1 MRFFRDDVAAN
12 IPPMNKVLSSF
23 VAAALGVSVCA
34 QDKVTLTNGDVL
46 TGEIV
51 SMADGK
57 ITIQSP
63 VLDEVVVAVA
73 DVTDLVTAAPVVL
86 QTQDGE
92 RMERRIL
99 GIENDSFRLSGGGA
113 DELPVMSLGM
123 INPPEKTAPKWTGSL
138 KLTALYTSGNT
149 RRESGGLL
157 FDASRTTDWDR
168 ITLDGIWNY
177 GTDEDAA
184 GVKTLTQRRAGG
196 GAKYDYFLNKRWYA
210 LGTARALGD
219 TLADLDLRL
228 TIGAGAGYTIID
240 DGTTLLLS
248 EAGFSYYSEDYRQ
261 PGLATEETVTLR
273 LAYRLEHQLSE
284 QTKIVH
290 RVEAFPSI
298 EDGSDFYLQAVTE
311 LSTSLT
317 DSMVA
322 SLAHTLDYDNT
333 PAAGRK
339 SADNRVFLTVGWSF

>member
-1 MRFFRDDVAAN
+1 
-12 IPPMNKVLSSF
+12 MNKLF
-23 VAAALGVSVCA
+23 TALAAAALSVGVCA

-46 TGEIV
+46 TGELV

-57 ITIQSP
+57 VTIKSA
-63 VLDEVVVAVA
+63 VLGDVVVAIA

-86 QTQDGE
+86 QTQDGA
-92 RMERRIL
+92 RTERRIL
-99 GIENDSFRLSGGGA
+99 GIEDQRFRLSGDGDA
-113 DELPVMSLGM
+113 EIPVPSLGM
-123 INPPEKTAPKWTGSL
+123 INPPDKQAPKWTGSL
-138 KLTALYTSGNT
+138 KFTALYTSGNT

-157 FDASRTTDWDR
+157 FDASRTTEWDR
-168 ITLDGIWNY
+168 ITIDGIWNY
-177 GTDEDAA
+177 GTDEDVNPSS
-184 GVKTLTQRRAGG
+184 GTFGQKTLTQRRAGG

-228 TIGAGAGYTIID
+228 TVGAGAGYTVID
-240 DGTTLLLS
+240 DGTTLLLT
-248 EAGFSYYSEDYRQ
+248 EAGFSYYSEDYRT

-284 QTKIVH
+284 ETKILH

-298 EDGSDFYLQAVTE
+298 EDGNDFYLQAVTE

-322 SLAHTLDYDNT
+322 SIAHTLDYDNT
-333 PAAGRK
+333 PATGRK

>member
-1 MRFFRDDVAAN
+1 
-12 IPPMNKVLSSF
+12 MNKLINAVVF
-23 VAAALGVSVCA
+23 AALCASGFA
-34 QDKVTLTNGDVL
+34 QDKLTLTNGDVI
-46 TGEIV
+46 TGKIQ

-57 ITIQSP
+57 VTIQSP
-63 VLDEVVVAVA
+63 VLDEVVVAIG

-86 QTQDGE
+86 QTQEGD

-99 GIENDSFRLSGGGA
+99 GIEQNSFRLSGDGNTQ
-113 DELPVMSLGM
+113 ELPVMSLGM
-123 INPPEKTAPKWTGSL
+123 INPPEEQPPKWTGSL
-138 KLTALYTSGNT
+138 KFTALYTSGNT

-157 FDASRTTDWDR
+157 FDASRTTEQDR

-177 GTDEDAA
+177 GTDEDVNPSSATF
-184 GVKTLTQRRAGG
+184 GEKTLTQRRAGA
-196 GAKYDYFLNKRWYA
+196 GAKYDYFLDKRWYV

-219 TLADLDLRL
+219 TLADLKLRL

-273 LAYRLEHQLSE
+273 VAYRLERQLSE
-284 QTKIVH
+284 GTKLVH

-333 PAAGRK
+333 LATGRK